1 MSLNHNTAKRL
12 ANTGKPGIWAARH
25 GLNLVVNKGG
35 KPHWALRY
43 SPPGGNRRLVKFAEF
58 DGVDAATLAALEAE
72 AAEHMK
78 AIRKGND
85 PFAARRAGVA
95 RAALTVAADPVAI
108 AETFKQAALTYIEA
122 NKPGWK
128 NAKHAAQWDST
139 LATYVYPVIGDKP
152 THEITLDDVK
162 RVLQQ
167 PHERKG
173 RRATLWTGARET
185 AKRVR
190 NRIELVIKASKVRG
204 QGDNSNRERQ
214 ALWRNHVNPA
224 DAQSLR
230 LDGLNGKQVK
240 THFRAMDWRDVP
252 AFMAELLRRPD
263 YSARALA
270 LTILCATRSNET
282 FNAIRAEFDLD
293 AALWTIPAERMKA
306 GAAHSIPLSSAAVNL
321 LRNTPRMV
329 GNPYV
334 FPGMKRERPLSN
346 MAMLEMLR
354 GMRSGEGFTV
364 HGFRSAFRDWISE
377 TTLHPDT
384 VAEQALAH
392 TIDDKTIKA
401 YLRGNLFERRKAL
414 MQQWADYLT
423 VDHATYAVT
432 WKRLIA

>member
-1 MSLNHNTAKRL
+1 MTLEPYTPVSDAK
-12 ANTGKPGIWAARH
+12 
-25 GLNLVVNKGG
+25 
-35 KPHWALRY
+35 
-43 SPPGGNRRLVKFAEF
+43 
-58 DGVDAATLAALEAE
+58 LAALEAD
-72 AAEHMK
+72 AAEYRQ
-78 AIRKGND
+78 AIRGGHD
-85 PFAARRAGVA
+85 PLAEREAEA
-95 RAALTVAADPVAI
+95 AALTIADPVTI

-139 LATYVYPVIGDKP
+139 LATYVYPIIGDKP

-162 RVLQQ
+162 RVLKQ
-167 PHERKG
+167 PHERNG
-173 RRATLWTGARET
+173 RKATLWTGARET

-204 QGDNSNRERQ
+204 QGDNRNAERQ

-240 THFRAMDWRDVP
+240 THFKAMDWRDVP
-252 AFMAELLRRPD
+252 AFISELLRKPD
-263 YSARALA
+263 YSAKALA

-282 FNAIRAEFDLD
+282 FNATWAEFDLD
-293 AALWTIPAERMKA
+293 AALWTIPAERMKS
-306 GAAHSIPLSSAAVNL
+306 GAAHSIPLSDAAVSQ

-329 GNPYV
+329 VNPYV

-354 GMRSGEGFTV
+354 GMRPGEGFTV

-392 TIDDKTIKA
+392 TIDDKTVKA

-423 VDHATYAVT
+423 IDDTAYAEK
-432 WKRLIA
+432 WERYLA

>member
-1 MSLNHNTAKRL
+1 MTLEPYTPVNDAK
-12 ANTGKPGIWAARH
+12 
-25 GLNLVVNKGG
+25 
-35 KPHWALRY
+35 
-43 SPPGGNRRLVKFAEF
+43 
-58 DGVDAATLAALEAE
+58 LAALEAD
-72 AAEHMK
+72 AAEHRM
-78 AIRKGND
+78 AIRDGHD
-85 PFAARRAGVA
+85 PLAEREAEAAANI
-95 RAALTVAADPVAI
+95 VAADPVTI
-108 AETFKQAALTYIEA
+108 AETFEQAALSYIAA

-128 NAKHAAQWDST
+128 NAKHAAQWTAT
-139 LATYVYPVIGDKP
+139 LETYVYPIIGDKP

-162 RVLQQ
+162 RVLLQT
-167 PHERKG
+167 HERK
-173 RRATLWTGARET
+173 RQKATLWTGARET

-204 QGDNSNRERQ
+204 QGDNRSPERQ

-230 LDGLNGKQVK
+230 LDGLNGKQIK
-240 THFRAMDWRDVP
+240 THFKAMDWRDVP
-252 AFMAELLRRPD
+252 AFMAELLRKPD

-282 FNAIRAEFDLD
+282 FNATWAEFDLD
-293 AALWTIPAERMKA
+293 RALWTIPGERMKA
-306 GAAHSIPLSSAAVNL
+306 GNEHAVPLSSAAVSV
-321 LRNTPRMV
+321 LRTVPRV
-329 GNPYV
+329 KGNPYV
-334 FPGMKRERPLSN
+334 FPGTKRERPLSN

-354 GMRSGEGFTV
+354 GMRPGKGFTV

-392 TIDDKTIKA
+392 TIDDKTVKA

-423 VDHATYAVT
+423 MDESAYAAT
-432 WKRLIA
+432 WEKLIAR

>member
-1 MSLNHNTAKRL
+1 MPLDNRTIQSLVKARQ
-12 ANTGKPGIWAARH
+12 PGLWAHRR
-25 GLNLVVNKGG
+25 GLYLSIGASG
-35 KPHWALRY
+35 SATWALRY
-43 SPPGGNRRLVKFAEF
+43 STKAGRRRLMTLEPYTPVN
-58 DGVDAATLAALEAE
+58 DAKLAALEAD
-72 AAEHMK
+72 AAEYRQ
-78 AIRKGND
+78 AIRDGHD
-85 PFAARRAGVA
+85 PLAEREAQAI
-95 RAALTVAADPVAI
+95 ALTVADPVTI
-108 AETFKQAALTYIEA
+108 AETFEQAALTYIEA

-128 NAKHAAQWDST
+128 NAKHAAQWEST
-139 LATYVYPVIGDKP
+139 LATYVYPIIGDKP

-173 RRATLWTGARET
+173 RKATLWTGARET

-190 NRIELVIKASKVRG
+190 NRIELVIKASRVRG

-214 ALWRNHVNPA
+214 ALWSNHVNPA

-252 AFMAELLRRPD
+252 AFMAELMRKPD
-263 YSARALA
+263 YSAKALA

-282 FNAIRAEFDLD
+282 FNATWGEFDLER
-293 AALWTIPAERMKA
+293 ALWTIPGERMKA
-306 GAAHSIPLSSAAVNL
+306 GNDHSIPLSSTVVNL

-334 FPGMKRERPLSN
+334 FPGMKAKRPLSN

-354 GMRSGEGFTV
+354 GMRKDESLTV

-392 TIDDKTIKA
+392 TIDDKTVKA

-423 VDHATYAVT
+423 MDSAPYAET
-432 WKRLIA
+432 WEKLIA

>member
-1 MSLNHNTAKRL
+1 MPLDTRSIQSLVKSR
-12 ANTGKPGIWAARH
+12 KPGLWAHRR
-25 GLNLVVNKGG
+25 GLCLSISTSGSAT
-35 KPHWALRY
+35 WALRY
-43 SPPGGNRRLVKFAEF
+43 STKSGRRRLMTLEPYTPVN
-58 DGVDAATLAALEAE
+58 DAKLAALEAE
-72 AAEHMK
+72 AAEHRE
-78 AIRKGND
+78 AIRTGRD
-85 PFAARRAGVA
+85 PLDEREAEAAASA
-95 RAALTVAADPVAI
+95 VAANPAAI
-108 AETFKQAALTYIEA
+108 AETFRDAALTYIEA

-128 NAKHAAQWDST
+128 NAKHAAQWTAT
-139 LATYVYPVIGDKP
+139 LETYVYPTIGDKP

-162 RVLQQ
+162 RVLLQ
-167 PHERKG
+167 PHQRMGRKS
-173 RRATLWTGARET
+173 TLWTGARET

-204 QGDNSNRERQ
+204 QGDNRNSERQ

-240 THFRAMDWRDVP
+240 THFKAMDWRDVP
-252 AFMAELLRRPD
+252 AFTAELLRKPD
-263 YSARALA
+263 YSAKALA

-282 FNAIRAEFDLD
+282 YNATWSEFDLD
-293 AALWTIPAERMKA
+293 KALWTIPGDRMKA
-306 GAAHSIPLSSAAVNL
+306 GNEHRVPLSSAAVSL
-321 LRNTPRMV
+321 LQSVLPLE

-334 FPGMKRERPLSN
+334 FPGVKAERPLCN

-354 GMRSGEGFTV
+354 GMRSGAGFTV

-392 TIDDKTIKA
+392 TIDDKTVKA
-401 YLRGNLFERRKAL
+401 YLRGNLFERRKTL

-423 VDHATYAVT
+423 MGSEEYADT
-432 WKRLIA
+432 WEKFIA